1 MLETLAALEMLEVV
15 FPTTDGRRLVMPRYT
30 QLAPEQKLLY
40 TNYTSACR
48 ISHHPEFRPS
58 PKYFL
63 PACCI
68 CRPDLCGG
76 FTENKN
82 LTSCKSTELR
92 KSG

>member
-48 ISHHPEFRPS
+48 ISHHLKVKLAGNISSRRAQFVGQT
-58 PKYFL
+58 FL
-63 PACCI
+63 
-68 CRPDLCGG
+68 R
-76 FTENKN
+76 
-82 LTSCKSTELR
+82 
-92 KSG
+92 